1 MRPDPPLATPVR
13 SARWIPVLLVLL
25 ALIDLR
31 TELMLLRDHI
41 TLTSVIF
48 AVRHHALAVV
58 VLLGAPSLWRRYS

>member
-1 MRPDPPLATPVR
+1 MRHDPPLATPVR